1 MDRRVK
7 TETIQGMETAVL
19 PPELSGG
26 MAGCSA
32 LLLLTGQEPGSF
44 LRAVSATAGKDGTPL
59 PVSCWLLAVKIPDWN
74 RDCSPYPAP
83 PLREGEDSFSG
94 GSAVFYRCLEEKIWP
109 AFSHRYGGFPA
120 WRGMM
125 GYSLAGLFALHEG
138 WRHSEYGG
146 IASLSGSLWY
156 PGWIDRFCRSKPAR
170 DDLSLYLS
178 LGTKEEK
185 NRHPLLRQVGVCSL
199 RACDHGKRCLQN
211 PEQLLYERLPGGHGH
226 EVVRRYIRAIRFLA
240 GENEKREES
249 SCR

>member
-44 LRAVSATAGKDGTPL
+44 LRAVRATAGKDGTPL

-94 GSAVFYRCLEEKIWP
+94 ESAVFYRCLEEKIWP

-125 GYSLAGLFALHEG
+125 G
-138 WRHSEYGG
+138 
-146 IASLSGSLWY
+146 
-156 PGWIDRFCRSKPAR
+156 
-170 DDLSLYLS
+170 
-178 LGTKEEK
+178 
-185 NRHPLLRQVGVCSL
+185 
-199 RACDHGKRCLQN
+199 
-211 PEQLLYERLPGGHGH
+211 
-226 EVVRRYIRAIRFLA
+226 
-240 GENEKREES
+240 
-249 SCR
+249 